1 MMSTDTQYPVFMTR
15 LHMENEGELWL
26 QQCNICHVVNYPYR
40 EVCKECLADAL
51 ELKHLDGEGELLS
64 ITTLHHSNEEHFQK
78 YLPLQIGS
86 VQLKC
91 GPIVIA
97 FLMEDV
103 STIGQ
108 TVEVGIIEDNHK
120 HRFLFACD
128 QNTSLKNSDGFDKL
142 KSLSPF
148 LSENN

>member
-1 MMSTDTQYPVFMTR
+1 MATAAQHAIDKTR

-26 QQCNICHVVNYPYR
+26 QECNHCHTVNYPYR
-40 EVCKECLADAL
+40 DLCKECLADAM
-51 ELKHLDGEGELLS
+51 EWKRSAGVGEVLS
-64 ITTLHHSNEEHFQK
+64 LTTLHHSNEELFQK

-86 VQLKC
+86 IQLKC

-97 FLMEDV
+97 FLLSGV
-103 STIGQ
+103 NTIGQ
-108 TVEVGIIEDNHK
+108 AVEVGVFEDNHDN
-120 HRFLFACD
+120 RFLFACD
-128 QNTSLKNSDGFDKL
+128 QNTDLSNADEIEKL